1 MLLFL
6 FWAKFYNVIAT
17 EIRMAVPRLVGQ
29 VVMYPKFSSTINLS
43 FASIARVPLA
53 RSSNA

>member
-1 MLLFL
+1 
-6 FWAKFYNVIAT
+6 VIAT

-43 FASIARVPLA
+43 FASIARVALA